1 MNILKTI
8 FTKKRSRPRY
18 RKNAIV
24 EIKEILAEYSRKDIS
39 IVECVSNTAPLT
51 VELIFMYSSGNT
63 DKSVYN
69 SILIMITNYFVMMY
83 IEMYTGFYAVSR
95 NHTCNMVSSMVDE
108 VLKETAKKQNG
119 LNLDDLQKDIHKSRD
134 FTRQMVEVYYR
145 TGIEDCHRYVTSSI
159 YWVLLAQN
167 RDLSVERDWVE
178 HIVRSIQAEKF
189 LAGNNNDAEFNLENT
204 G

>member
-1 MNILKTI
+1 MNILKTL
-8 FTKKRSRPRY
+8 FLKKRSRPKY
-18 RKNAIV
+18 RKNALV

-51 VELIFMYSSGNT
+51 VELIFMYSSEKTN
-63 DKSVYN
+63 KSVYN

-95 NHTCNMVSSMVDE
+95 NHTCNMVTSMVDE
-108 VLKETAKKQNG
+108 VLKETAKKQKW
-119 LNLDDLQKDIHKSRD
+119 LNLDDLQMDIHKSRD

-167 RDLSVERDWVE
+167 KDLSVERDWVE
-178 HIVRSIQAEKF
+178 HIVRSIQADKF
-189 LAGNNNDAEFNLENT
+189 LSGHNEDAEFNLENT